1 MELADEA
8 NLAAESLLGSVDAQ
22 RFLEQL
28 RAPRLIAETTRT
40 PQNGTIPRLKPC
52 DELSRAAAPAPDA
65 VAEMSHN
72 QMHPASRRTHCT
84 LDTLRAASSIPS
96 TASDAARRF

>member
-1 MELADEA
+1 MTLADEA
-8 NLAAESLLGSVDAQ
+8 KVAAESLFGCVNVQ

-28 RAPRLIAETTRT
+28 RAPCLVVEMTPT

-52 DELSRAAAPAPDA
+52 DELSRAAAPASDA

-72 QMHPASRRTHCT
+72 QMHRASRRTHCC
-84 LDTLRAASSIPS
+84 S
-96 TASDAARRF
+96 T